1 MKLCYKCGQARPHGH
16 AFLSPTNPTGCA
28 ACRMAEHD
36 AEAAAADE
44 VRRAWM
50 AAVDRRLQAMQDQLD
65 ALGAF

>member
-1 MKLCYKCGQARPHGH
+1 
-16 AFLSPTNPTGCA
+16 
-28 ACRMAEHD
+28 MAEHD